1 MSSVALRAT
10 VLRGLSGLR
19 ENASVLAIF
28 AASLFVSALLLFSV
42 QPIFAKMVLP
52 KLGGSPS
59 VWAVSMVFFQTVL
72 LAGYGYAHALNR
84 YCPARQAPLV
94 HLTLMAIAA
103 LALPFGLPSFGAEPP
118 AGDAYLWLIAVLA
131 VGVGL
136 PFFAVS
142 ANAPLLQSWFA
153 RSGHPQ
159 ASDPYF
165 LYGASNLGSLIAL
178 LAYPFAI
185 EPILGLSRQAGVWS
199 SGFLVLALL
208 VAVCGLV
215 VTPAKD
221 AEAATASDSQ
231 ATADAAPIAWSR
243 CLVWVWLAAIPSGL
257 LVSFTSY
264 VTTDIASAPFLWV
277 IPLAVFLGT
286 FILVFRDK
294 PVLPHHLLLWSQP
307 ILVGLA
313 LIGLSTSGSRGWILG
328 VTAGFAAF
336 FVTTMVCHKDL
347 YDQRPESRHLT
358 AFYMWMSLGGVAGGV
373 FAALIAP
380 QIFNAIYE
388 FPLLLVAGLASR
400 AGIAKAWG
408 ETLERQTSFVLM
420 AAATAAVVALAV
432 ANFAHLLTFQLA
444 TTISLLIMVAC
455 VAYTMFVLSKP
466 LRQAAMAIV
475 MGAVLLLLPSA
486 MNFGFSERSFFGV
499 HRVTMTGDEEHR
511 LLLHGTTLH
520 GAIRVRDADG
530 RTVEAALPATY
541 YYPGSPMAR
550 GVELARTMSGKANGG
565 LVVGSVGVGAGSMS
579 CYSRGNETWRFFEI
593 DPLVVKL
600 ARNPKLFSFFSRCRP
615 DAEFIMGDARLT
627 LGKQAVG
634 SFDYL
639 VIDAF
644 SSDSIPVH
652 LLTKEAVEL
661 YLSRLAPN
669 GLLAMHISNQHMD
682 LVDVASTLARSIPGI
697 SAVMVK
703 DQVAKEKLNLDNLTS
718 HVMFLAKSPE
728 VLAAVKT
735 WNGAVPVTAVE
746 ANDAGRAPWTDDYS
760 NVLGAILRK
769 NGF

>member
-1 MSSVALRAT
+1 MSTVALRAT
-10 VLRGLSGLR
+10 ISRGLLGLR
-19 ENASVLAIF
+19 DNASVLAIF
-28 AASLFVSALLLFSV
+28 AMALFVSALLLFSV

-72 LAGYGYAHALNR
+72 LGGYCYAHLLNR

-103 LALPFGLPSFGAEPP
+103 LGLPFGLPAFGAEPP
-118 AGDAYLWLIAVLA
+118 AGDAYLWLICVLA
-131 VGVGL
+131 AGVGL

-159 ASDPYF
+159 ANDPYF

-178 LAYPFAI
+178 LAYPLVV
-185 EPILGLSRQAGVWS
+185 EPVLGLSRQAGVWT
-199 SGFLVLALL
+199 SGFIVLSVIIAW
-208 VAVCGLV
+208 CGFL
-215 VTPAKD
+215 
-221 AEAATASDSQ
+221 AATSKEAHASAVEAQ
-231 ATADAAPIAWSR
+231 ADTGGTGVSWSR

-294 PVLPHHLLLWSQP
+294 PILPHGALLWSQP
-307 ILVGLA
+307 ILVGLT
-313 LIGLSTSGSRGWILG
+313 LLGLSISGSRGWMLG
-328 VTAGFAAF
+328 AIAGFAAF
-336 FVTTMVCHKDL
+336 FVTTMVCHKEL

-358 AFYMWMSLGGVAGGV
+358 AFYMWMSFGGVLGGI

-380 QIFNAIYE
+380 QVFNAIYE
-388 FPLLLVAGLASR
+388 FPLLLLAGLAAR
-400 AGIAKAWG
+400 AGFVKAWG
-408 ETLERQTSFVLM
+408 DLRERNTALALM
-420 AAATAAVVALAV
+420 AVGVGLVAMAAVGQWTNLVPLNTAATTGALV
-432 ANFAHLLTFQLA
+432 LLGCA
-444 TTISLLIMVAC
+444 TYS
-455 VAYTMFVLSKP
+455 VLTRQRP
-466 LRQAAMAIV
+466 LRQAAMATV
-475 MGAVLLLLPSA
+475 MGAVVLGLPSA

-499 HRVTMTGDEEHR
+499 HRVTMTDDDNIR
-511 LLLHGTTLH
+511 MLLHGTTLH
-520 GAIRVRDADG
+520 GAVRVKDADG
-530 RTVEAALPATY
+530 KPVDAPLPATY

-550 GVELARTMSGKANGG
+550 GVEVARSVTGKTAGG

-579 CYSRGNETWRFFEI
+579 CYARANEDWRFFEI

-600 ARNPKLFSFFSRCRP
+600 ARDPKLFSYFSRCQP
-615 DAEFIMGDARLT
+615 SAQFVMGDARLT
-627 LGKQAVG
+627 LGHTQPG

-639 VIDAF
+639 IIDAF

-652 LLTKEAVEL
+652 LLTKEAVAL
-661 YLSRLAPN
+661 YLSRLSPN

-682 LVDVASTLARSIPGI
+682 LHDVASTLARSIPGVH
-697 SAVMVK
+697 AVMVV
-703 DQVAKEKLNLDNLTS
+703 DTPEQRSLDSLTS
-718 HVMFLAKSPE
+718 HVMFFAKSPE
-728 VLAAVKT
+728 VLATVKG
-735 WNGAVPVTAVE
+735 WKGATQVAAAE
-746 ANDAGRAPWTDDYS
+746 GSNAGRAPWTDDYS

-769 NGF
+769 RGF